1 MKKPYLL
8 QISRYVFS
16 RSSDGAQKTDFPMQ
30 GGHVGRRDWFCW
42 SAGVGLLTS
51 DMIDDTLNHITHS
64 YNCMAMKRRVHN
76 MEYHREL
83 AVIGEKECMKYC
95 GIWTLSWGTE

>member
-1 MKKPYLL
+1 
-8 QISRYVFS
+8 
-16 RSSDGAQKTDFPMQ
+16 
-30 GGHVGRRDWFCW
+30 
-42 SAGVGLLTS
+42 
-51 DMIDDTLNHITHS
+51 MIDDTLNHITHS